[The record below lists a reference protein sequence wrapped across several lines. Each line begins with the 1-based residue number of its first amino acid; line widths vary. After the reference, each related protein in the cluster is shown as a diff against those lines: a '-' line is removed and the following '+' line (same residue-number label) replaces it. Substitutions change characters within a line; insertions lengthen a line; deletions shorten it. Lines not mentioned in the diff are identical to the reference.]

1 MSAQGA
7 AAGDELGGNL
17 RGGNI
22 SRGSAAT
29 IAQPWDA
36 LPSVLAQRL
45 CAAGILTCEKWRALG
60 AKRRMI
66 WGITRSMVEQ
76 IDAATAALTRGQP

>member
-1 MSAQGA
+1 MRAQGA
-7 AAGDELGGNL
+7 AAEAGTSAHGKIDGNA
-17 RGGNI
+17 
-22 SRGSAAT
+22 ST
-29 IAQPWDA
+29 VAQSWA
-36 LPSVLAQRL
+36 GLPPVIGQRL
-45 CAAGILTCEKWRALG
+45 HAAGITTCEQWRALG